1 MPAHGASACTP
12 RSRASSPCWRG
23 TASARPQASET
34 LRKRAAALLDAACT
48 CRHARVAL
56 LNAACTCRL
65 ARAADE
71 ELPAAFLD
79 EPQEPER
86 EAAEAER
93 EDFLTLAAASLTSSA
108 PAEAE
113 PAEAE
118 PGAAGASQPAE
129 QSESG

>member
-1 MPAHGASACTP
+1 MQP
-12 RSRASSPCWRG
+12 
-23 TASARPQASET
+23 
-34 LRKRAAALLDAACT
+34 
-48 CRHARVAL
+48 
-56 LNAACTCRL
+56 CTCRL
-65 ARAADE
+65 ARVADE

-79 EPQEPER
+79 EPEEPER

-118 PGAAGASQPAE
+118 PAEAEPGAASASKPAE